1 MADCCCFCLSKR
13 NKLAPAESRSD
24 KTSAEVSASDGEAS
38 KGNDFTEV
46 EIDDKEDHEPDGSW
60 TVTGIFKSIF
70 HASPDNKLAVKLY
83 GSKNMMKKD
92 QVIQEKGCRKWM
104 IHPYSHFR

>member
-1 MADCCCFCLSKR
+1 MADCCCFCMYKKNR
-13 NKLAPAESRSD
+13 LAPTESQAD
-24 KTSAEVSASDGEAS
+24 KKNVEAS
-38 KGNDFTEV
+38 TSNEASNISDDFTEV
-46 EIDDKEDHEPDGSW
+46 EIDDKEDHEPDGTW

-83 GSKNMMKKD
+83 GNKNMVKKD
-92 QVIQEKGCRKWM
+92 QEIQEKGCSKWM